1 MNINLG
7 KGKKMSLQ
15 EQIYS
20 VLVVSA
26 SDAFNV
32 SLTPLLPDFKFDPV
46 RVETSVNAAKRA
58 LADRA
63 YDFIVIN
70 SPLPDDAGFRFAMDV
85 SGLKTSV
92 ALLMVRSDVYAAT
105 HNKVAEYG
113 VYVLPKPTSKVI
125 VSQAIDWMIATRE
138 RLKMFEKRTM
148 STEEKMQEIRIVNRA
163 KWLLIDQ
170 LKMTEA
176 DAHRHIEKQAM
187 DLCISKREIAEEI
200 IQTYS

>member
-1 MNINLG
+1 MEGGSNV
-7 KGKKMSLQ
+7 SLQ

-26 SDAFNV
+26 SDAFN
-32 SLTPLLPDFKFDPV
+32 SALTPLLPDSKFAPV
-46 RVETSVNAAKRA
+46 RFETSVNAAKRV

-70 SPLPDDAGFRFAMDV
+70 SPLPDDAGIRFAMDL

-92 ALLMVRSDVYAAT
+92 ALLMVRSDVYAT
-105 HNKVAEYG
+105 TYNRVAEHG
-113 VYVLPKPTSKVI
+113 VYVLPKPTSKPI

-138 RLKMFEKRTM
+138 RLKKFEKKTM

-163 KWLLIDQ
+163 KWVLIES
-170 LKMTEA
+170 LKLTES
-176 DAHRHIEKQAM
+176 DAHRYIEKQAM
-187 DLCISKREIAEEI
+187 DRCISKREIAEEI
-200 IQTYS
+200 IKNYS

>member
-1 MNINLG
+1 MEGGTNV
-7 KGKKMSLQ
+7 SLQ

-26 SDAFNV
+26 SDAFN
-32 SLTPLLPDFKFDPV
+32 SALTPLLPDSKFAPV
-46 RVETSVNAAKRA
+46 RFETSVNAAKRV

-70 SPLPDDAGFRFAMDV
+70 SPLPDDAGIRFAMDL

-92 ALLMVRSDVYAAT
+92 ALLMVRSDVYAT
-105 HNKVAEYG
+105 TYNRVAEHG
-113 VYVLPKPTSKVI
+113 VYVLPKPTSKPI

-138 RLKMFEKRTM
+138 RLKKFEKKTM

-163 KWLLIDQ
+163 KWVLIES
-170 LKMTEA
+170 LKLTES
-176 DAHRHIEKQAM
+176 DAHRYIEKQAM
-187 DLCISKREIAEEI
+187 DRCISKREIAEEI
-200 IQTYS
+200 IKNYS

>member
-1 MNINLG
+1 
-7 KGKKMSLQ
+7 MSLQ

-26 SDAFNV
+26 SDAFN
-32 SLTPLLPDFKFDPV
+32 SALTPLLPDSKFAPV
-46 RVETSVNAAKRA
+46 RFETSVNAAKRV

-70 SPLPDDAGFRFAMDV
+70 SPLPDDAGIRFAMDL

-92 ALLMVRSDVYAAT
+92 ALLMVRSDVYAT
-105 HNKVAEYG
+105 TYNRVAEHG
-113 VYVLPKPTSKVI
+113 VYVLPKPTSKPI

-138 RLKMFEKRTM
+138 RLKKFEKKTM

-163 KWLLIDQ
+163 KWVLIES
-170 LKMTEA
+170 LKLTES
-176 DAHRHIEKQAM
+176 DAHRYIEKQAM
-187 DLCISKREIAEEI
+187 DRCISKREIAEEI
-200 IQTYS
+200 IKNYS

>member
-1 MNINLG
+1 MEGGSNV
-7 KGKKMSLQ
+7 SLQ

-26 SDAFNV
+26 SDAFN
-32 SLTPLLPDFKFDPV
+32 STLIPLLPDSKFDPV
-46 RVETSVNAAKRA
+46 RFETSVNAAKHA

-70 SPLPDDAGFRFAMDV
+70 SPLPDDAGVRFAMDL
-85 SGLKTSV
+85 SGLKSSV
-92 ALLMVRSDVYAAT
+92 ALLMVRSDVYAT
-105 HNKVAEYG
+105 TYNRVAEYG
-113 VYVLPKPTSKVI
+113 VFVLPKPTSKPI

-138 RLKMFEKRTM
+138 RLKKFEKKTV

-163 KWLLIDQ
+163 KWVLIDS

-176 DAHRHIEKQAM
+176 DAHRYIEKQAM
-187 DLCISKREIAEEI
+187 DRCVSKREIAEEI
-200 IQTYS
+200 IKTYS